1 MKYGILSLLIFAIS
15 TILHYLLRNGVIMIS
30 DIIIGLISSG
40 LFAMFVWYFTL
51 RKFPDKIEKS
61 VDDKIK
67 FFTGK
72 EGNLSNEHYA
82 LKNDLSNE
90 HNMLKL
96 QNSKIT
102 KYTEYLYNDKLRNES
117 KNSNSNEL
125 INNLNTTAR
134 KIVELEKENEEL
146 KKFQIELQNKKL
158 ELVYSLDAKQKE
170 LDNSK
175 IRIQQLKKE
184 ISKLDKSRNKTYDI
198 EI

>member
-1 MKYGILSLLIFAIS
+1 
-15 TILHYLLRNGVIMIS
+15 MIS